1 MCKLRSVHTGQ
12 VRRSRSDTGKKM
24 TDKNFKLEEEKKGKE
39 RITEEYFHTE
49 MFHVKQSA
57 VEQRF
62 EEQLVAFGIRLS
74 DMQKKQFLTYYK
86 NLVLWNQ
93 VMNLT
98 AITDMEEVYTKHF
111 VDSLSFIKAISGQA
125 MPEGSRLID
134 VGTGAGFPGLPLAIV
149 YPGLQVTLMD
159 SLNKRI
165 RFLDDTVGQLG
176 LANIITV
183 YAVYRYRAPEVA
195 MMVGVRIVLGSVFSG
210 NWMALLYSACG
221 SFLCLLGMLLLRRL
235 IDERHLWIGS
245 VCGAL
250 LHNTGQMAAALLVT
264 QTPSLL
270 LYFPFLI
277 VSGCL
282 AGLFTG
288 LCAQLLLP
296 RLKRFDRE

>member
-1 MCKLRSVHTGQ
+1 
-12 VRRSRSDTGKKM
+12 M

-62 EEQLVAFGIRLS
+62 EEQLAAFGIRLS

-149 YPGLQVTLMD
+149 YPGLQVTLMG
-159 SLNKRI
+159 SLNKRM
-165 RFLDDTVGQLG
+165 RFLDDRVGQLG
-176 LANIITV
+176 LANIRTVHARAEELARNKQHREQYDLCCSRAVANISTLSEYCLPFIKQGGLFISYKSEKAEEELQESGRAITILGGKLEDKIRFILPGTD
-183 YAVYRYRAPEVA
+183 YQ
-195 MMVGVRIVLGSVFSG
+195 RI
-210 NWMALLYSACG
+210 
-221 SFLCLLGMLLLRRL
+221 LLLIRKIKATPGKYPRKA
-235 IDERHLWIGS
+235 G
-245 VCGAL
+245 
-250 LHNTGQMAAALLVT
+250 
-264 QTPSLL
+264 TPSKEPLH
-270 LYFPFLI
+270 
-277 VSGCL
+277 
-282 AGLFTG
+282 
-288 LCAQLLLP
+288 
-296 RLKRFDRE
+296 

>member
-1 MCKLRSVHTGQ
+1 MTEKKL
-12 VRRSRSDTGKKM
+12 
-24 TDKNFKLEEEKKGKE
+24 KLEEEKNGKE
-39 RITEEYFHTE
+39 RITEEYFQTE

-62 EEQLVAFGIRLS
+62 EEQLDSFGIRLS

-165 RFLDDTVGQLG
+165 RFLDDTVEQLG
-176 LANIITV
+176 LANVRTV
-183 YAVYRYRAPEVA
+183 HARAEELARNKQYREQYDLCCSRAVANISTLSEYCLPFIKQGGLFISYKSEKAEEELKESGKAVTILGGKLEDKIRFILPGTDYQ
-195 MMVGVRIVLGSVFSG
+195 RI
-210 NWMALLYSACG
+210 
-221 SFLCLLGMLLLRRL
+221 LLLIRKIKATPGKYPRKA
-235 IDERHLWIGS
+235 G
-245 VCGAL
+245 
-250 LHNTGQMAAALLVT
+250 
-264 QTPSLL
+264 TPSKEPLH
-270 LYFPFLI
+270 
-277 VSGCL
+277 
-282 AGLFTG
+282 
-288 LCAQLLLP
+288 
-296 RLKRFDRE
+296 

>member
-62 EEQLVAFGIRLS
+62 EEQLAAFGIRLS

-111 VDSLSFIKAISGQA
+111 VDSLSFIKAISDQD
-125 MPEGSRLID
+125 MPSGSKLID
-134 VGTGAGFPGLPLAIV
+134 VGTGAGFPGLPLAII

-165 RFLDDTVGQLG
+165 RFLDDTVRQLG
-176 LANIITV
+176 LTNVRTVHARAEELARNKQHREQYDLCCSRAVANISTLSEYCLPFIKQGGLFIS
-183 YAVYRYRAPEVA
+183 YKSEKAEEELKESGKAVTILGGKLEDKIRFILPGTDYQ
-195 MMVGVRIVLGSVFSG
+195 RI
-210 NWMALLYSACG
+210 
-221 SFLCLLGMLLLRRL
+221 LLLIRKIKATPGKYPRKA
-235 IDERHLWIGS
+235 G
-245 VCGAL
+245 
-250 LHNTGQMAAALLVT
+250 
-264 QTPSLL
+264 TPSKEPLH
-270 LYFPFLI
+270 
-277 VSGCL
+277 
-282 AGLFTG
+282 
-288 LCAQLLLP
+288 
-296 RLKRFDRE
+296 

>member
-1 MCKLRSVHTGQ
+1 
-12 VRRSRSDTGKKM
+12 M

-62 EEQLVAFGIRLS
+62 EEQLAAFGIRLS

-165 RFLDDTVGQLG
+165 RFLDDTVEQLG
-176 LANIITV
+176 LANIRTV
-183 YAVYRYRAPEVA
+183 HARAEELARNKQHREQYDLCCSRAVANISTLSEYCLPFIKQGGLFISYKSEKAEEELKESGKAVTILGGKLEDKIRFILPGTDYQ
-195 MMVGVRIVLGSVFSG
+195 RI
-210 NWMALLYSACG
+210 
-221 SFLCLLGMLLLRRL
+221 LLLIRKIKATPGKYPRKA
-235 IDERHLWIGS
+235 G
-245 VCGAL
+245 
-250 LHNTGQMAAALLVT
+250 
-264 QTPSLL
+264 TPSKEPLH
-270 LYFPFLI
+270 
-277 VSGCL
+277 
-282 AGLFTG
+282 
-288 LCAQLLLP
+288 
-296 RLKRFDRE
+296 

>member
-1 MCKLRSVHTGQ
+1 MCKLRAVHTGQ

-24 TDKNFKLEEEKKGKE
+24 IDKNFKLEEEKKGKE

-62 EEQLVAFGIRLS
+62 EEQLAAFGIRLS

-111 VDSLSFIKAISGQA
+111 VDSLSFIKAISDQD
-125 MPEGSRLID
+125 MPSGSKLID
-134 VGTGAGFPGLPLAIV
+134 VGTGAGFPGLPLAII

-165 RFLDDTVGQLG
+165 RFLDDTVRQLG
-176 LANIITV
+176 LTNVRTVHARAEELARNKQHREQYDLCCSRAVANISTLSEYCLPFIKQGGLFISYKSEKAEEELQESGRAITILGGKLEDKIRFILPGTD
-183 YAVYRYRAPEVA
+183 YQ
-195 MMVGVRIVLGSVFSG
+195 RI
-210 NWMALLYSACG
+210 
-221 SFLCLLGMLLLRRL
+221 LLLIRKIKATPGKYPRKA
-235 IDERHLWIGS
+235 G
-245 VCGAL
+245 
-250 LHNTGQMAAALLVT
+250 
-264 QTPSLL
+264 TPSKEPLH
-270 LYFPFLI
+270 
-277 VSGCL
+277 
-282 AGLFTG
+282 
-288 LCAQLLLP
+288 
-296 RLKRFDRE
+296 

>member
-1 MCKLRSVHTGQ
+1 MCKLRAVRTGQ
-12 VRRSRSDTGKKM
+12 VRHSRSDTGIKM
-24 TDKNFKLEEEKKGKE
+24 TDKKIKLEEEKKGKE

-62 EEQLVAFGIRLS
+62 EEQLDSFGIRLS

-165 RFLDDTVGQLG
+165 RFLDDTVEQLG
-176 LANIITV
+176 LANVRTV
-183 YAVYRYRAPEVA
+183 HARAEELARNKQYREQYDLCCSRAVANISTLSEYCLPFIKQGGLFISYKSEKAEEELKESGKAVTILGGKLEDKIRFILPGTDYQ
-195 MMVGVRIVLGSVFSG
+195 RI
-210 NWMALLYSACG
+210 
-221 SFLCLLGMLLLRRL
+221 LLLIRKIKATPGKYPRKA
-235 IDERHLWIGS
+235 G
-245 VCGAL
+245 
-250 LHNTGQMAAALLVT
+250 
-264 QTPSLL
+264 TPSKEPLH
-270 LYFPFLI
+270 
-277 VSGCL
+277 
-282 AGLFTG
+282 
-288 LCAQLLLP
+288 
-296 RLKRFDRE
+296 

>member
-165 RFLDDTVGQLG
+165 RFLDDTVEQLG
-176 LANIITV
+176 LANIRTV
-183 YAVYRYRAPEVA
+183 HARAEELARNKQHREQYDLCCSRAVANISTLSEYCLPFIKQGGLFISYKSEKAEEELKESGKAVTILGGKLEDKIRFILPGTDYQ
-195 MMVGVRIVLGSVFSG
+195 RI
-210 NWMALLYSACG
+210 
-221 SFLCLLGMLLLRRL
+221 LLLIRKIKATPGKYPRKA
-235 IDERHLWIGS
+235 G
-245 VCGAL
+245 
-250 LHNTGQMAAALLVT
+250 
-264 QTPSLL
+264 TPSKEPLH
-270 LYFPFLI
+270 
-277 VSGCL
+277 
-282 AGLFTG
+282 
-288 LCAQLLLP
+288 
-296 RLKRFDRE
+296 

>member
-1 MCKLRSVHTGQ
+1 MCKLRAVHTGQ

-62 EEQLVAFGIRLS
+62 EEQLAAFGIRLS

-111 VDSLSFIKAISGQA
+111 VDSLSFIKAISDQD
-125 MPEGSRLID
+125 MPSGSKLID
-134 VGTGAGFPGLPLAIV
+134 VGTGAGFPGLPLAII

-165 RFLDDTVGQLG
+165 RFLDDTVRQLG
-176 LANIITV
+176 LTNVRTVHARAEELARNKQHREQYDLCCSRAVANISTLSEYCLPFIKQGGLFIS
-183 YAVYRYRAPEVA
+183 YKSEKAEEELKESGKAVTILGGKLEDKIRFILPGTDYQ
-195 MMVGVRIVLGSVFSG
+195 RI
-210 NWMALLYSACG
+210 
-221 SFLCLLGMLLLRRL
+221 LLLIRKIKATPGKYPRKA
-235 IDERHLWIGS
+235 G
-245 VCGAL
+245 
-250 LHNTGQMAAALLVT
+250 
-264 QTPSLL
+264 TPSKEPLH
-270 LYFPFLI
+270 
-277 VSGCL
+277 
-282 AGLFTG
+282 
-288 LCAQLLLP
+288 
-296 RLKRFDRE
+296 

>member
-1 MCKLRSVHTGQ
+1 MCKLRAVRTGQ
-12 VRRSRSDTGKKM
+12 VRRSCGDTGKKM
-24 TDKNFKLEEEKKGKE
+24 TEKNLKLEEEKNGKE
-39 RITEEYFHTE
+39 RITEEYFQTE

-62 EEQLVAFGIRLS
+62 EEQLDSFGIRLS

-111 VDSLSFIKAISGQA
+111 VDSLSFIKAISGQT

-165 RFLDDTVGQLG
+165 RFLDDTVEQLG
-176 LANIITV
+176 LANVRTV
-183 YAVYRYRAPEVA
+183 HARAEELARNKQYREQYDLCCSRAVANISTLSEYCLPFIKQGGLFISYKSEKAEEELKESGKAVTILGGKLEDKIRFILPGTDYQ
-195 MMVGVRIVLGSVFSG
+195 RI
-210 NWMALLYSACG
+210 
-221 SFLCLLGMLLLRRL
+221 LLLIRKIKATPGKYPRKA
-235 IDERHLWIGS
+235 G
-245 VCGAL
+245 
-250 LHNTGQMAAALLVT
+250 
-264 QTPSLL
+264 TPSKEPLH
-270 LYFPFLI
+270 
-277 VSGCL
+277 
-282 AGLFTG
+282 
-288 LCAQLLLP
+288 
-296 RLKRFDRE
+296 